1 MRRIGCAVALLMLLV
16 SPAMAETVL
25 PGLVRETLVVPI
37 DLPDGRHVKLEGLV
51 IRPDHPGQFPL
62 VILVHGSPRSD
73 PKKFLDVY
81 RELSP
86 TVLERATLAFAQH
99 GYAAVSVLRRGFG
112 RSDGPYAELAG
123 DSCDDMNYL
132 KVGRISAEDVIGAVA
147 ALRGEPWADPGRVL
161 LLGYSTGGLAV
172 TSAGA
177 LNPAGVVGVINFAGG
192 RGAFRPDEVCS
203 PDRLVEAFAASGVT
217 ARSPSLWIF
226 AANDHFFGVP
236 LAERMFDAYTK
247 GGAPA
252 QLRLLPPYGSDGH
265 LLLETGPIDLWW
277 PTVVAFLA
285 SQNLPTE
292 LVVDLPPM
300 PSLTVPQLNT
310 LCSSFFSD
318 YLAART
324 DAKAF
329 AINPEGHCGFSIAGR
344 TADEAKAQAMKYCSS
359 RWIDCSLYAVG
370 HRLVRG

>member
-16 SPAMAETVL
+16 SPAMSETVL
-25 PGLVRETLVVPI
+25 PGLVREALVVPI
-37 DLPDGRHVKLEGLV
+37 DLPDGRHVNLEALV

-86 TVLERATLAFAQH
+86 TVLERAALAFAQH

-123 DSCDDMNYL
+123 DSCDDMNYF
-132 KVGRISAEDVIGAVA
+132 KVGKISAEDVIGTVA
-147 ALRGEPWADPGRVL
+147 TLRREPWADPGRVL
-161 LLGYSTGGLAV
+161 LLGYSSGGLAV

-217 ARSPSLWIF
+217 ARTPSLWIF
-226 AANDHFFGVP
+226 AANDHFFSVP
-236 LAERMFDAYTK
+236 LAERMFEAYTK

-252 QLRLLPPYGSDGH
+252 QLRLLPPYGADGH

-344 TADEAKAQAMKYCSS
+344 TADEAKAQAMKFCSS
-359 RWIDCSLYAVG
+359 RWIGCSLYAVG